1 MITVRRQA
9 EVRQQEKYD
18 REKIQRMA
26 EYAGLPQGN
35 WEENDFLELAQK
47 AGFESTHGWYMSI
60 LEEDIKHLERELLE
74 LNAKGS
80 EYSKIDFEE
89 YLESLEVDG
98 DSRESDIDEFL
109 ESLEVDGDSR
119 ESDIDEILKSFDVH
133 DDSGESDIDEI
144 LKSFDVHD
152 DSMDSVSQ
160 KAVNDALPEPNP
172 FDGLFESGNQE
183 VSGESIEL
191 QELRNALLDARAE
204 LARERAINMQQHREA
219 TTNPVVVQNIT
230 YNITDSSI
238 VADEF
243 GTAVGKNED

>member
-1 MITVRRQA
+1 MTVRRQA
-9 EVRQQEKYD
+9 EVRQQEKDD

-80 EYSKIDFEE
+80 EYSIIAPEE
-89 YLESLEVDG
+89 Y
-98 DSRESDIDEFL
+98 L

-160 KAVNDALPEPNP
+160 KAGNDALPEPNP

>member
-1 MITVRRQA
+1 MTVRRQA

-60 LEEDIKHLERELLE
+60 LEEDIKNLERELLE

-80 EYSKIDFEE
+80 EYSIIDPEE

-98 DSRESDIDEFL
+98 DSR
-109 ESLEVDGDSR
+109 
-119 ESDIDEILKSFDVH
+119 
-133 DDSGESDIDEI
+133 ESDIDEI

-160 KAVNDALPEPNP
+160 KAVNDASPEPNP

>member
-1 MITVRRQA
+1 MTVRRQA

-18 REKIQRMA
+18 REKIQRMT

-60 LEEDIKHLERELLE
+60 LEEDIKNLERGLLE

-80 EYSKIDFEE
+80 EYSIIDPEE

-98 DSRESDIDEFL
+98 DSREIDIDEVL
-109 ESLEVDGDSR
+109 ESLE
-119 ESDIDEILKSFDVH
+119 
-133 DDSGESDIDEI
+133 
-144 LKSFDVHD
+144 VHD

-160 KAVNDALPEPNP
+160 KAVNDASPEPNP

-183 VSGESIEL
+183 VSGESMEL

>member
-1 MITVRRQA
+1 MTVRRQA
-9 EVRQQEKYD
+9 EVRQQEKDD

-80 EYSKIDFEE
+80 EYSIIAPEE

-98 DSRESDIDEFL
+98 DSR
-109 ESLEVDGDSR
+109 
-119 ESDIDEILKSFDVH
+119 
-133 DDSGESDIDEI
+133 ESDIDEI